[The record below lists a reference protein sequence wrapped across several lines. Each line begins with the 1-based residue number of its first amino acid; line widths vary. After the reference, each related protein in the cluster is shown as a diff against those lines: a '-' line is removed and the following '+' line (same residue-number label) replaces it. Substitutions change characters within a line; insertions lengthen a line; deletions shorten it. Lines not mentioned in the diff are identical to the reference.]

1 MLIACFFGM
10 MGVMPI
16 SNFLVSLV
24 NSHGGGS
31 TALGVAQFLM
41 AASELPSALVFGLL
55 QKKMSSAKILLIS
68 NHL

>member
-31 TALGVAQFLM
+31 TALGVAQF
-41 AASELPSALVFGLL
+41 
-55 QKKMSSAKILLIS
+55 
-68 NHL
+68 